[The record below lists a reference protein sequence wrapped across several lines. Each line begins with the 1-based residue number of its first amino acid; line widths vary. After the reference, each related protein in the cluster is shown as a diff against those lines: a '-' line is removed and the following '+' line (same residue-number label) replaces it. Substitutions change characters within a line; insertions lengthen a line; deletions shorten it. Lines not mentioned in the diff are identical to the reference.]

1 MMWVRLLS
9 IQYVSENGRLI
20 TKHPGEWIRVGRQ
33 QATSWLA
40 TGEADRPDMPDLDA
54 LPGCGVVLTGGSP
67 SVSLSGLEM
76 VKADKPRLEFART
89 LLWSGINFR
98 GDLLAAGFRALDAW
112 ELAVPLLSYET
123 LARDVGS
130 DEDRGQ
136 TEKLVRDLRVPL
148 YDVRL
153 MFVRRCAATRR
164 LLDAWLAEEGDRSL
178 SFLRVLYKVKPLVLA
193 LPTTWVLP

>member
-1 MMWVRLLS
+1 MMWVRLRS
-9 IQYVSENGRLI
+9 IQYVSENGRTI

-153 MFVRRCAATRR
+153 MFVHRSAATRR
-164 LLDAWLAEEGDRSL
+164 LLDAWLVEEGDRSL
-178 SFLRVLYKVKPLVLA
+178 AFLRALYRIKPLMLA

>member
-1 MMWVRLLS
+1 MWVRLLS

-20 TKHPGEWIRVGRQ
+20 TKRPGEWIKVGRQ

-76 VKADKPRLEFART
+76 VKADKPRLEFTRT

-98 GDLLAAGFRALDAW
+98 GDLLAAGFQSLDTW
-112 ELAVPLLSYET
+112 ELAMPLLSYEV
-123 LARDVGS
+123 LARDIGS
-130 DEDRGQ
+130 DRDRQ
-136 TEKLVRDLRVPL
+136 RTEKLIRDLRVPL

-153 MFVRRCAATRR
+153 MFMRRCDTTRR
-164 LLDAWLAEEGDRSL
+164 LLDAWLAEKGNRSL
-178 SFLRVLYKVKPLVLA
+178 AFLRALYRIRPLVLA
-193 LPTTWVLP
+193 LPVTWVLP